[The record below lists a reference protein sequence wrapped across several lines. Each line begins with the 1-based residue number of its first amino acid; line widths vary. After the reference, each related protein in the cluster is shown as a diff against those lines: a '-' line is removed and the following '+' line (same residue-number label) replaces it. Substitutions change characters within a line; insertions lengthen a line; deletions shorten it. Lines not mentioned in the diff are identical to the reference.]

1 MRSINNYTCRNGAAL
16 GPAYSIKQ
24 QSYRA
29 RGVRKERYKHFKYSD
44 QDPVIEE
51 LYDYDLDADPHEQNN
66 LVNDPRYADILSKL
80 RTESE
85 KLYALAT
92 K

>member
-1 MRSINNYTCRNGAAL
+1 M
-16 GPAYSIKQ
+16 KQ

-29 RGVRKERYKHFKYSD
+29 RGVRTERYKYFE

-51 LYDYDLDADPHEQNN
+51 LYDLDADPHEQNN
-66 LVNDPRYADILSKL
+66 LVNDPGYADILSKL
-80 RTESE
+80 RTETE

>member
-16 GPAYSIKQ
+16 GPAYSMKQ

-29 RGVRKERYKHFKYSD
+29 RGVRTERYKYFKYFE
-44 QDPVIEE
+44 QDSVIEE
-51 LYDYDLDADPHEQNN
+51 LYDLDADPHEQNN
-66 LVNDPRYADILSKL
+66 LVNDPGYADILSKL
-80 RTESE
+80 PTETE
-85 KLYALAT
+85 KFYALAT